1 MATMYLYF
9 GSSITSVTVHANNNY
24 YPKTFTTSGKTH
36 TLSNLPS
43 SGNIWIVP
51 SNDVEIASG
60 YTTPIN
66 ITTQNP
72 SGSWKLD
79 NDNYVAI
86 TNGRSMTLTATK
98 GSGGT
103 TYTTYGLN
111 LRTGT
116 GISSYNVKYL
126 GSSGSTYNTATVSNS
141 SASTVCWTR
150 ASTNLEITSVNYAD
164 LYGSPFYFKEY
175 TDSTFS
181 TVKKTFADNDDQV
194 YSSGTRYVKLFGTQT
209 SYATYAINL
218 RTGTGVNSYQV
229 SYTNSQGDTITATVS
244 NSAASTVCYV
254 KANSN
259 LEITSVNYA
268 DLYGSPF
275 YFKEYTDS
283 TFSTVKKT
291 FADNDDQVYSS
302 GTRYVKL
309 FGTQT
314 SYATYAIN
322 LRTGTGVNSYQVSY
336 TNSQGDTITATVSNS
351 AASTVCYVKAN
362 SNLTITSV
370 NYATN
375 YASPYIKEEYN
386 SDFSSVI
393 GTTSGSTI
401 NASGT
406 KYFKI
411 AGTYV
416 EPTYTMYL
424 RCGTGVKNFSVYR
437 GDTYVSLNSST
448 SWSPVDLTESNKTVT
463 IKNISHNDG
472 YGVPDY
478 VGFYASSTAT
488 SPASQ
493 ISSSSGEFT
502 ITYASS
508 RQYAQVSASVVKT
521 PISLFYWNG
530 SDANDT
536 ALIQTGKPFSNITA
550 NMWNRLNAKIQQ
562 TAEALGKSYT
572 YTTVS
577 SGNTMTAVLFNQ
589 ARNGI
594 NSLPGRGSIPATRSK
609 GDTVMAGYFN
619 GVNSLKNGLNVAIQA
634 YNA

>member
-9 GSSITSVTVHANNNY
+9 GSSIRSVTVHANNNY
-24 YPKTFTTSGKTH
+24 YPKTFTTAGKNH

-51 SNDVEIASG
+51 SNDVEVASG
-60 YTTPIN
+60 YGTPIN

-86 TNGRSMTLTATK
+86 KDGRSMTLTATY
-98 GSGGT
+98 GGGGGEP

-116 GISSYNVKYL
+116 GISSYNVRYL
-126 GSSGSTYNTATVSNS
+126 GSSGSSYNTATVSNS

-150 ASTNLEITSVNYAD
+150 KNTNLEITSINYSD

-181 TVKKTFADNDDQV
+181 EVKKTFADNDDQV

-244 NSAASTVCYV
+244 NPSGST
-254 KANSN
+254 
-259 LEITSVNYA
+259 T
-268 DLYGSPF
+268 
-275 YFKEYTDS
+275 
-283 TFSTVKKT
+283 
-291 FADNDDQVYSS
+291 
-302 GTRYVKL
+302 
-309 FGTQT
+309 
-314 SYATYAIN
+314 
-322 LRTGTGVNSYQVSY
+322 
-336 TNSQGDTITATVSNS
+336 
-351 AASTVCYVKAN
+351 CYVKAN

-375 YASPYIKEEYN
+375 YASPYTQQEYN

-393 GTTSGSTI
+393 GTASGNTI
-401 NASGT
+401 KASGT
-406 KYFKI
+406 RYFKI
-411 AGTYV
+411 KGTYV
-416 EPTYTMYL
+416 EPTYTAYF
-424 RCGTGVKNFSVYR
+424 RCHSTVKNFSVYR
-437 GDTYVSLNSST
+437 NGEYVSMNSST
-448 SWSPVDLTESNKTVT
+448 TWSPIDLTESKKQIT
-463 IKNISHNDG
+463 IKNISAQDN
-472 YGVPDY
+472 YGAPYY
-478 VGFYASSTAT
+478 VGFYASSSAT
-488 SPASQ
+488 SPGSQ
-493 ISSSSGEFT
+493 LQSSAGEFT
-502 ITYASS
+502 FEYTAN
-508 RQYAQVSASVVKT
+508 RQYSEVKASKVKV

-550 NMWNRLNAKIQQ
+550 GMWNSLNAKIKQ

-572 YTTVS
+572 YNTVS
-577 SGNTMTAVLFNQ
+577 SGNTMTAVLFNE

-594 NSLPGRGSIPATRSK
+594 NSLPGRGSIPATRNK

>member
-1 MATMYLYF
+1 MATMSLYF
-9 GSSITSVTVHANNNY
+9 GSSIKSVTVHANNNY
-24 YPKTFTTSGKTH
+24 YPKTFRTSGKTH

-79 NDNYVAI
+79 DDNYVAI
-86 TNGRSMTLTATK
+86 KDGRSMTLTATK

-116 GISSYNVKYL
+116 GIASYNVRYL
-126 GSSGSTYNTATVSNS
+126 GSKGSTYNTATVSNS

-150 ASTNLEITSVNYAD
+150 ENTNLEITSINYSD

-209 SYATYAINL
+209 SYPTYAINL
-218 RTGTGVNSYQV
+218 RTGTGVISYQV
-229 SYTNSQGDTITATVS
+229 SYPNSKGDTITATVS
-244 NSAASTVCYV
+244 NSEASTVCYV
-254 KANSN
+254 KQGAQISISN
-259 LEITSVNYA
+259 IKYSTNYS
-268 DLYGSPF
+268 SPF
-275 YFKEYTDS
+275 Y
-283 TFSTVKKT
+283 V
-291 FADNDDQVYSS
+291 
-302 GTRYVKL
+302 R
-309 FGTQT
+309 
-314 SYATYAIN
+314 
-322 LRTGTGVNSYQVSY
+322 
-336 TNSQGDTITATVSNS
+336 
-351 AASTVCYVKAN
+351 
-362 SNLTITSV
+362 
-370 NYATN
+370 
-375 YASPYIKEEYN
+375 EYN
-386 SDFSSVI
+386 SDWSKVI
-393 GTTSGSTI
+393 GSSTNTGI
-401 NASGT
+401 TASGT
-406 KYFKI
+406 KYIKI
-411 AGTYV
+411 EGSYV

-448 SWSPVDLTESNKTVT
+448 SWSPVDLTESNKTIT

-472 YGVPDY
+472 YGVPDF

-502 ITYASS
+502 ITYASN

-550 NMWNRLNAKIQQ
+550 NMWNRLNAKIKE

-577 SGNTMTAVLFNQ
+577 SGNTMTAVLFNE

-594 NSLPGRGSIPATRSK
+594 NSLPGRGSIPATRNK

>member
-9 GSSITSVTVHANNNY
+9 GSSIRSVTVHANNDY
-24 YPKTFTTSGKTH
+24 YPKTFTTPGKNH

-60 YTTPIN
+60 YGTPIN

-79 NDNYVAI
+79 YDNYVAI
-86 TNGRSMTLTATK
+86 KNGRSMTLTATY
-98 GSGGT
+98 GGGGGEP

-116 GISSYNVKYL
+116 GINSYNVKYL
-126 GSSGSTYNTATVSNS
+126 GSSGSYYNTASVSNYA
-141 SASTVCWTR
+141 ASTVCWTR
-150 ASTNLEITSVNYAD
+150 ANTNLEITSINYSD

-181 TVKKTFADNDDQV
+181 TVKKTFADNDGEV

-218 RTGTGVNSYQV
+218 RTGTGVISYQV
-229 SYTNSQGDTITATVS
+229 SYTNSQGNTITATVS
-244 NSAASTVCYV
+244 NDAASTVCYV
-254 KANSN
+254 KQGTQISISN
-259 LEITSVNYA
+259 IKYSTNYS
-268 DLYGSPF
+268 SPF
-275 YFKEYTDS
+275 Y
-283 TFSTVKKT
+283 V
-291 FADNDDQVYSS
+291 
-302 GTRYVKL
+302 R
-309 FGTQT
+309 
-314 SYATYAIN
+314 
-322 LRTGTGVNSYQVSY
+322 
-336 TNSQGDTITATVSNS
+336 
-351 AASTVCYVKAN
+351 
-362 SNLTITSV
+362 
-370 NYATN
+370 
-375 YASPYIKEEYN
+375 EYN
-386 SDFSSVI
+386 SDWSKVI
-393 GTTSGSTI
+393 GSSTNTGI
-401 NASGT
+401 TASGT
-406 KYFKI
+406 KYIKI
-411 AGTYV
+411 EGSYV
-416 EPTYTMYL
+416 EPTYTAYF
-424 RCGTGVKNFSVYR
+424 RCHSTVKNFSVYR
-437 GDTYVSLNSST
+437 NGEYVSMNSSST
-448 SWSPVDLTESNKTVT
+448 WTPVDLTESKKQIT
-463 IKNISHNDG
+463 IKNISAQDN
-472 YGVPDY
+472 YGAPYY
-478 VGFYASSTAT
+478 VGFYASSSAT
-488 SPASQ
+488 SPGSQ
-493 ISSSSGEFT
+493 LQSSAGEFT
-502 ITYASS
+502 FEYSAN
-508 RQYAQVSASVVKT
+508 RQYSEVKAT
-521 PISLFYWNG
+521 KIKVPISLFYWNG

-536 ALIQTGKPFSNITA
+536 ALIQKGKPFSNITA

-577 SGNTMTAVLFNQ
+577 SGNTMTAVLFNE

>member
-9 GSSITSVTVHANNNY
+9 GSSIRSVTVHANNNY
-24 YPKTFTTSGKTH
+24 YPKTYTSSGTTY

-51 SNDVEIASG
+51 SSDVTCASG
-60 YTTPIN
+60 YGTPIN

-79 NDNYVAI
+79 NDNYVSI
-86 TNGRSMTLTATK
+86 KNGRSITLTATLN
-98 GSGGT
+98 GGGGGT

-116 GISSYNVKYL
+116 GIRSYNVRYL
-126 GSSGSTYNTATVSNS
+126 GSSGSSYNTATVSNP

-150 ASTNLEITSVNYAD
+150 KNTNLEVTSINYAN
-164 LYGSPFYFKEY
+164 LYGSPYFFKEY

-181 TVKKTFADNDDQV
+181 TVKKTFANNDDQV
-194 YSSGTRYVKLFGTQT
+194 YSSGTRYVKLFATQT

-218 RTGTGVNSYQV
+218 RTGVGVNSYQV
-229 SYTNSQGDTITATVS
+229 SYTNSQG
-244 NSAASTVCYV
+244 N
-254 KANSN
+254 
-259 LEITSVNYA
+259 
-268 DLYGSPF
+268 
-275 YFKEYTDS
+275 
-283 TFSTVKKT
+283 
-291 FADNDDQVYSS
+291 
-302 GTRYVKL
+302 
-309 FGTQT
+309 TQ
-314 SYATYAIN
+314 
-322 LRTGTGVNSYQVSY
+322 
-336 TNSQGDTITATVSNS
+336 TATVSNS

-375 YASPYIKEEYN
+375 YASPYYQEEYN
-386 SDFSSVI
+386 SNFSSVI
-393 GTTSGSTI
+393 GTAGGSTI

-406 KYFKI
+406 RYFKI
-411 AGTYV
+411 KGTYV
-416 EPTYTMYL
+416 EPTYKMYF
-424 RCGTGVKNFSVYR
+424 RCHSTVKSFSVYR
-437 GDTYVSLNSST
+437 NGEYVSMNSSST
-448 SWSPVDLTESNKTVT
+448 WTPVNLTESKKQIT
-463 IKNISHNDG
+463 IKNISAQDN
-472 YGVPDY
+472 YGAPYY
-478 VGFYASSTAT
+478 VGFYASSSAT
-488 SPASQ
+488 SPGSQ
-493 ISSSSGEFT
+493 LQSSAGEFT
-502 ITYASS
+502 FDYTAN
-508 RQYAQVSASVVKT
+508 RQYSEVRATKIKV

-562 TAEALGKSYT
+562 TAKALGSSYT

-594 NSLPGRGSIPATRSK
+594 AGLTGRGSIPATRSK

-619 GVNSLKNGLNVAIQA
+619 GVNSLKNGLNVAITA

>member
-9 GSSITSVTVHANNNY
+9 GSSIKSVTVHANNNY
-24 YPKTFTTSGKTH
+24 YPKTYTSSGTTY

-51 SNDVEIASG
+51 SSDVTCATG
-60 YTTPIN
+60 YGTPIN

-79 NDNYVAI
+79 NDNYVSI
-86 TNGRSMTLTATK
+86 KNGRSITLTATLN
-98 GSGGT
+98 GGGGGT

-116 GISSYNVKYL
+116 GISSYNVRYL
-126 GSSGSTYNTATVSNS
+126 GSSGSSYNTATVSNP

-150 ASTNLEITSVNYAD
+150 KNTNLEVTSINYAN
-164 LYGSPFYFKEY
+164 LYGSPYFFKEY

-181 TVKKTFADNDDQV
+181 TVKKTFANNDDQV
-194 YSSGTRYVKLFGTQT
+194 YSSGTRYVKLFATQT

-218 RTGTGVNSYQV
+218 RTGVGVNSYQV
-229 SYTNSQGDTITATVS
+229 SYTNSQG
-244 NSAASTVCYV
+244 N
-254 KANSN
+254 
-259 LEITSVNYA
+259 
-268 DLYGSPF
+268 
-275 YFKEYTDS
+275 
-283 TFSTVKKT
+283 
-291 FADNDDQVYSS
+291 
-302 GTRYVKL
+302 
-309 FGTQT
+309 TQ
-314 SYATYAIN
+314 
-322 LRTGTGVNSYQVSY
+322 
-336 TNSQGDTITATVSNS
+336 TATVSNS

-375 YASPYIKEEYN
+375 YASPYYQEEYN
-386 SDFSSVI
+386 SNFSSVI
-393 GTTSGSTI
+393 GTAGGSTI
-401 NASGT
+401 KASGT
-406 KYFKI
+406 RYFKI
-411 AGTYV
+411 KGTYV
-416 EPTYTMYL
+416 EPTYKMYL
-424 RCGTGVKNFSVYR
+424 RCGTGVKNFTVYR
-437 GDTYVSLNSST
+437 GSAYVSLNSST
-448 SWSPVDLTESNKTVT
+448 SWTPVDLTESNKTIT

-472 YGVPDY
+472 YGVPDF

-562 TAEALGKSYT
+562 TAKALGSSYT

-594 NSLPGRGSIPATRSK
+594 AGLTGRGSIPATRSK

-619 GVNSLKNGLNVAIQA
+619 GVNSLKNGLNVAITA

>member
-9 GSSITSVTVHANNNY
+9 GSSIRSVTVHANNNY
-24 YPKTFTTSGKTH
+24 YPKTYTSSGTTY

-51 SNDVEIASG
+51 SSDVTCASG
-60 YTTPIN
+60 YGTPIN

-79 NDNYVAI
+79 NDNYVSI
-86 TNGRSMTLTATK
+86 KNGRSITLTATLN
-98 GSGGT
+98 GGGGGT

-116 GISSYNVKYL
+116 GISSYNVRYL
-126 GSSGSTYNTATVSNS
+126 GSSGSSYNTASVSNP

-150 ASTNLEITSVNYAD
+150 KNTNLEITSVNYSN
-164 LYGSPFYFKEY
+164 LYGSPYFFKEY

-181 TVKKTFADNDDQV
+181 TVKKTFSDNDGQV
-194 YSSGTRYVKLFGTQT
+194 YSSGTRYVKLFATQT

-218 RTGTGVNSYQV
+218 RTGVGVNSYQV
-229 SYTNSQGDTITATVS
+229 SYTNSQG
-244 NSAASTVCYV
+244 N
-254 KANSN
+254 
-259 LEITSVNYA
+259 
-268 DLYGSPF
+268 
-275 YFKEYTDS
+275 
-283 TFSTVKKT
+283 
-291 FADNDDQVYSS
+291 
-302 GTRYVKL
+302 
-309 FGTQT
+309 TQ
-314 SYATYAIN
+314 
-322 LRTGTGVNSYQVSY
+322 
-336 TNSQGDTITATVSNS
+336 TATVSNS

-375 YASPYIKEEYN
+375 YAAPYYQEEYN
-386 SDFSSVI
+386 SNFSSVI
-393 GTTSGSTI
+393 GTAGGSTI

-406 KYFKI
+406 RYFKI
-411 AGTYV
+411 KGTYV
-416 EPTYTMYL
+416 EPTYKAYF
-424 RCGTGVKNFSVYR
+424 RCHSTVKSFSVYR
-437 GDTYVSLNSST
+437 NGEYVSMNSSST
-448 SWSPVDLTESNKTVT
+448 WTPVNLTESKKQIT
-463 IKNISHNDG
+463 IKNISAQDN
-472 YGVPDY
+472 YGAPYY
-478 VGFYASSTAT
+478 VGFYASSSAT
-488 SPASQ
+488 SPGSQ
-493 ISSSSGEFT
+493 LQSSAGEFT
-502 ITYASS
+502 FDYTAN
-508 RQYAQVSASVVKT
+508 RQYSEVRATKIKV

-550 NMWNRLNAKIQQ
+550 NMWNRLNAKIKQ
-562 TAEALGKSYT
+562 TAVALGSSYT

-594 NSLPGRGSIPATRSK
+594 AGLTGRGSIPATRSK

-619 GVNSLKNGLNVAIQA
+619 GVNSLKNGLNVAITA

>member
-9 GSSITSVTVHANNNY
+9 GSSIRSVTVHANNNY
-24 YPKTFTTSGKTH
+24 YPKTYTSSGTTY

-51 SNDVEIASG
+51 SSDVTCATG
-60 YTTPIN
+60 YGTPIN

-79 NDNYVAI
+79 NDNYVSI
-86 TNGRSMTLTATK
+86 KNGRSITLTATLN
-98 GSGGT
+98 GGGGGT

-116 GISSYNVKYL
+116 GISSYNVRYL
-126 GSSGSTYNTATVSNS
+126 GSSGSSYNTATVSNP

-150 ASTNLEITSVNYAD
+150 KNTNLEVTSINYAN
-164 LYGSPFYFKEY
+164 LYGSPYFFKEY

-181 TVKKTFADNDDQV
+181 TVKNTFANNDDQV
-194 YSSGTRYVKLFGTQT
+194 YSSGTRYVKLFATQT

-218 RTGTGVNSYQV
+218 RTGVGVNSYQV
-229 SYTNSQGDTITATVS
+229 SYTNSQG
-244 NSAASTVCYV
+244 N
-254 KANSN
+254 
-259 LEITSVNYA
+259 
-268 DLYGSPF
+268 
-275 YFKEYTDS
+275 
-283 TFSTVKKT
+283 
-291 FADNDDQVYSS
+291 
-302 GTRYVKL
+302 
-309 FGTQT
+309 TQ
-314 SYATYAIN
+314 
-322 LRTGTGVNSYQVSY
+322 
-336 TNSQGDTITATVSNS
+336 TATVSNS

-375 YASPYIKEEYN
+375 YASPYYQEEYN
-386 SDFSSVI
+386 SNFSSVI
-393 GTTSGSTI
+393 GTAGGSTI

-406 KYFKI
+406 RYFKI
-411 AGTYV
+411 KGTYV
-416 EPTYTMYL
+416 EPTYKAYF
-424 RCGTGVKNFSVYR
+424 RCHSTVKSFSVYR
-437 GDTYVSLNSST
+437 NGEYVSMNSSST
-448 SWSPVDLTESNKTVT
+448 WTPVNLTESKKQIT
-463 IKNISHNDG
+463 IKNISAQDN
-472 YGVPDY
+472 YGAPYY
-478 VGFYASSTAT
+478 VGFYASSSAT
-488 SPASQ
+488 SPGSQ
-493 ISSSSGEFT
+493 LQSSAGEFT
-502 ITYASS
+502 FDYTAN
-508 RQYAQVSASVVKT
+508 RQYSEVRATKIKV

-562 TAEALGKSYT
+562 TAVALGSSYT

-594 NSLPGRGSIPATRSK
+594 AGLTGRGSIPATRSK

-619 GVNSLKNGLNVAIQA
+619 GVNSLKNGLNVAITA

>member
-9 GSSITSVTVHANNNY
+9 GSSIRSVTVHANNNY
-24 YPKTFTTSGKTH
+24 YPKTFTTAGKNH

-51 SNDVEIASG
+51 SNDVEVASG
-60 YTTPIN
+60 YGTPIN

-86 TNGRSMTLTATK
+86 KNGRSMTLTATY
-98 GSGGT
+98 GGGGGEP

-116 GISSYNVKYL
+116 GINSYNVRYL
-126 GSSGSTYNTATVSNS
+126 GSSGSSYNTASVSNDA
-141 SASTVCWTR
+141 ASTVCWTR
-150 ASTNLEITSVNYAD
+150 ENTNLEITSINYSD
-164 LYGSPFYFKEY
+164 LYGSPFYFREY

-181 TVKKTFADNDDQV
+181 TVKRTFADNDGEV

-218 RTGTGVNSYQV
+218 RTGTGIISYQV

-244 NSAASTVCYV
+244 NPSAST
-254 KANSN
+254 
-259 LEITSVNYA
+259 T
-268 DLYGSPF
+268 
-275 YFKEYTDS
+275 
-283 TFSTVKKT
+283 
-291 FADNDDQVYSS
+291 
-302 GTRYVKL
+302 
-309 FGTQT
+309 
-314 SYATYAIN
+314 
-322 LRTGTGVNSYQVSY
+322 
-336 TNSQGDTITATVSNS
+336 
-351 AASTVCYVKAN
+351 CYVKAN
-362 SNLTITSV
+362 SNLTINSV

-375 YASPYIKEEYN
+375 YAAPYTQQEYN
-386 SDFSSVI
+386 SDFSRVI
-393 GTTSGSTI
+393 GTASGNTI
-401 NASGT
+401 YASGT
-406 KYFKI
+406 RNFKI
-411 AGTYV
+411 KGTYI
-416 EPTYTMYL
+416 EPTYTAYF
-424 RCGTGVKNFSVYR
+424 RCHSTVKNFSVYR
-437 GDTYVSLNSST
+437 NGEYVSMNSSST
-448 SWSPVDLTESNKTVT
+448 WSPVDLTESKKQIT
-463 IKNISHNDG
+463 IKNISAQDN
-472 YGVPDY
+472 YGAPYY
-478 VGFYASSTAT
+478 VGFYASSSAT
-488 SPASQ
+488 SPGSQ
-493 ISSSSGEFT
+493 LQSSAGEFT
-502 ITYASS
+502 FEYTAN
-508 RQYAQVSASVVKT
+508 RQYSEVRATKIKV

-550 NMWNRLNAKIQQ
+550 SMWNRLNAKIQQ

-572 YTTVS
+572 YNTVS
-577 SGNTMTAVLFNQ
+577 SGNTMTAILFNE

-594 NSLPGRGSIPATRSK
+594 NSLPGRGSIPATKNK

>member
-9 GSSITSVTVHANNNY
+9 GSSIKSVTVHANNNY
-24 YPKTFTTSGKTH
+24 YPKTFRTSGKNH

-60 YTTPIN
+60 YGTPIN

-86 TNGRSMTLTATK
+86 KDGRSMTLTATY
-98 GSGGT
+98 GGGGGEP

-116 GISSYNVKYL
+116 GIASYNVRYL
-126 GSSGSTYNTATVSNS
+126 GSSGSSYNTATVSNS
-141 SASTVCWTR
+141 AASTVCWTR
-150 ASTNLEITSVNYAD
+150 KNTNLEITSINYSD
-164 LYGSPFYFKEY
+164 LYGSPYYFKEY

-181 TVKKTFADNDDQV
+181 EVKKTFADNDGEV

-229 SYTNSQGDTITATVS
+229 SYTNSQGNTVTATVS
-244 NSAASTVCYV
+244 NSAASTVCW
-254 KANSN
+254 
-259 LEITSVNYA
+259 
-268 DLYGSPF
+268 
-275 YFKEYTDS
+275 
-283 TFSTVKKT
+283 
-291 FADNDDQVYSS
+291 
-302 GTRYVKL
+302 
-309 FGTQT
+309 
-314 SYATYAIN
+314 
-322 LRTGTGVNSYQVSY
+322 
-336 TNSQGDTITATVSNS
+336 
-351 AASTVCYVKAN
+351 VKAN

-370 NYATN
+370 DYATN
-375 YASPYIKEEYN
+375 YAAPYTQQEYN

-393 GTTSGSTI
+393 GTASGNTI
-401 NASGT
+401 KASGT
-406 KYFKI
+406 RYFKI
-411 AGTYV
+411 KGTYV
-416 EPTYTMYL
+416 EPTYTAYF
-424 RCGTGVKNFSVYR
+424 RCHSTVKNFSVYR
-437 GDTYVSLNSST
+437 NGEYVSMNSST
-448 SWSPVDLTESNKTVT
+448 SWSPVNLTESKKQIT
-463 IKNISHNDG
+463 IKNISAQDN
-472 YGVPDY
+472 YGAPYY
-478 VGFYASSTAT
+478 VGFYASSSAT
-488 SPASQ
+488 SPGSQ
-493 ISSSSGEFT
+493 LQSSAGEFT
-502 ITYASS
+502 FEYTAN
-508 RQYAQVSASVVKT
+508 RQYSEVKASKIKV

-577 SGNTMTAVLFNQ
+577 SGNTMTAVLFNE

>member
-9 GSSITSVTVHANNNY
+9 GSSIKSVTVHANNNY
-24 YPKTFTTSGKTH
+24 YPKTYTSSGTNY

-51 SNDVEIASG
+51 SSDVTCATG
-60 YTTPIN
+60 YGTPIN

-79 NDNYVAI
+79 NDNYVSI
-86 TNGRSMTLTATK
+86 KNGRSITLTATLN
-98 GSGGT
+98 GGGGGT

-116 GISSYNVKYL
+116 GISSYNVRYL
-126 GSSGSTYNTATVSNS
+126 GSSGSSYNTASVSNP

-150 ASTNLEITSVNYAD
+150 KNTNLEITSVNYSN
-164 LYGSPFYFKEY
+164 LYGSPYFFKEY

-181 TVKKTFADNDDQV
+181 TVKKTFSDNDGQV
-194 YSSGTRYVKLFGTQT
+194 YSSGTRYVKLFATQT

-218 RTGTGVNSYQV
+218 RTGVGVNSYQV
-229 SYTNSQGDTITATVS
+229 SYTNSQG
-244 NSAASTVCYV
+244 N
-254 KANSN
+254 
-259 LEITSVNYA
+259 
-268 DLYGSPF
+268 
-275 YFKEYTDS
+275 
-283 TFSTVKKT
+283 
-291 FADNDDQVYSS
+291 
-302 GTRYVKL
+302 
-309 FGTQT
+309 TQ
-314 SYATYAIN
+314 
-322 LRTGTGVNSYQVSY
+322 
-336 TNSQGDTITATVSNS
+336 TATVSNS

-375 YASPYIKEEYN
+375 YAAPYYQEEYN
-386 SDFSSVI
+386 SNFSSVI
-393 GTTSGSTI
+393 GTAGGSTI

-406 KYFKI
+406 RYFKI
-411 AGTYV
+411 KGTYV
-416 EPTYTMYL
+416 EPTYKAYF
-424 RCGTGVKNFSVYR
+424 RCHSTVKSFSVYR
-437 GDTYVSLNSST
+437 NGEYVSMNSSST
-448 SWSPVDLTESNKTVT
+448 WTPVNLTESKKQIT
-463 IKNISHNDG
+463 IKNISAQDN
-472 YGVPDY
+472 YGAPYY
-478 VGFYASSTAT
+478 VGFYASSSAT
-488 SPASQ
+488 SPGSQ
-493 ISSSSGEFT
+493 LQSSAGEFT
-502 ITYASS
+502 FDYTAN
-508 RQYAQVSASVVKT
+508 RQYSEVRATKIKV

-550 NMWNRLNAKIQQ
+550 NMWNRLNAKIKE
-562 TAEALGKSYT
+562 TAVALGSSYT

-594 NSLPGRGSIPATRSK
+594 AGLTGRGSIPATRSK

-619 GVNSLKNGLNVAIQA
+619 GVNSLKNGLNVAITA